1 MTDASTTIEA
11 VTETAAQVREHL
23 SSFEDVTIN
32 EDGSGTLL
40 WGSARVDVAV
50 EVFDEDQ
57 SIVRVHACCVTGA
70 TPSPELYEH
79 VATTSFDLGH
89 YEVVP
94 VDGGKVDILIRHSL
108 IGEFLNPAELR
119 MTIVAIA
126 HEADGTDDDLAAR
139 FGGTV
144 YAVDGNTD

>member
-1 MTDASTTIEA
+1 MTDDGTTIEA
-11 VTETAAQVREHL
+11 VAETAAQVREHL

-50 EVFDEDQ
+50 EVFDQDQ
-57 SIVRVHACCVTGA
+57 SIVRVFACCVTGA
-70 TPSPELYEH
+70 KASPELYEH

-89 YEVVP
+89 YEVTAKD
-94 VDGGKVDILIRHSL
+94 DGTVDIVIRHSL

-126 HEADGTDDDLAAR
+126 HEADSSDDDLAAR

-144 YAVDGNTD
+144 YQVDGNHR

>member
-11 VTETAAQVREHL
+11 VAETAAQVREHL

-32 EDGSGTLL
+32 DDGSGTLL

-57 SIVRVHACCVTGA
+57 SVVRVFACCVKGA
-70 TPSPELYEH
+70 TASPELYEH

-89 YEVVP
+89 FEVVP
-94 VDGGKVDILIRHSL
+94 SGDGTVDILIRHSL

-119 MTIVAIA
+119 MTIVAVA
-126 HEADGTDDDLAAR
+126 HEADATDDALAAR

-144 YAVDGNTD
+144 YQADGNGA